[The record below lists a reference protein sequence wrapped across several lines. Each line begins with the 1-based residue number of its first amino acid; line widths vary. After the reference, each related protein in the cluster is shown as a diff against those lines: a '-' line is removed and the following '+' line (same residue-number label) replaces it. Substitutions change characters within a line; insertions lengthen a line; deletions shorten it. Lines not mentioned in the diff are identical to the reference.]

1 MVSLLELTLQLSRAS
16 DMVSPE
22 LNHHQRLVAYITNN
36 LGEELDFDEKKLNE
50 VCAAAVLHDIGGL
63 SMQERINV
71 LKFEAINPHQH
82 ARIGW
87 LLLKDYREFEEI
99 ARIIKFH
106 HVD

>member
-1 MVSLLELTLQLSRAS
+1 MI
-16 DMVSPE
+16 
-22 LNHHQRLVAYITNN
+22 LV
-36 LGEELDFDEKKLNE
+36 
-50 VCAAAVLHDIGGL
+50 GL

-87 LLLKDYREFEEI
+87 LLKDYREFEEI

-106 HVD
+106 HVDWNDGEGLRFCGNGAETESHLIHLADRIATQ